1 MAPWALKKADTE
13 RMATV
18 LYVIM
23 EVLRQ
28 SAILYQ
34 PLIPDSANKILD
46 QLNFPEDERSF
57 AHLDDS
63 YRIKSGT
70 PVGVFPRIEV
80 PTQELVET

>member
-1 MAPWALKKADTE
+1 
-13 RMATV
+13 MATV

-23 EVLRQ
+23 EVLRY

-46 QLNFPEDERSF
+46 QLTVPADERTF

-63 YRIKSGT
+63 YRNKSGT
-70 PVGVFPRIEV
+70 PILKPVGVFPRIEV
-80 PTQELVET
+80 PAEYLVES

>member
-1 MAPWALKKADTE
+1 
-13 RMATV
+13 MATV

-23 EVLRQ
+23 EVLRH

-46 QLNFPEDERSF
+46 QLSVPADERSF

-63 YRIKSGT
+63 YRLKSGT
-70 PVGVFPRIEV
+70 PISKPVGVFPCIEV
-80 PTQELVET
+80 PTEELVKS